1 MRTILNFNE
10 YPQNQ
15 AIHLEKVND
24 SSNQVE
30 IAEVNYN
37 PDSNLELVLQSPLF
51 IRTPRNIKISGDRL
65 TLTLEEFVRAD
76 YPDRAP
82 EFAWASFFYHT
93 YVRFHHISFLLPG
106 DDFYMIKSAVL
117 PEALYL
123 KIVLGMAD

>member
-1 MRTILNFNE
+1 MRTIQYFNE

-30 IAEVNYN
+30 IANVTYN
-37 PDSNLELVLQSPLF
+37 PNSHLELVLQSPLF

-65 TLTLEEFVRAD
+65 TLTLEEFVRAE

-106 DDFYMIKSAVL
+106 DDFYMIKSAVI
-117 PEALYL
+117 PQDLYL

>member
-1 MRTILNFNE
+1 MRTILNINE
-10 YPQNQ
+10 YAQNQ
-15 AIHLEKVND
+15 AIHLEKIND

-30 IAEVNYN
+30 IAEVNYT
-37 PDSNLELVLQSPLF
+37 PESNLELLLQSPLF
-51 IRTPRNIKISGDRL
+51 IRSPRNIKIAGDRL

-76 YPDRAP
+76 YLDRAP
-82 EFAWASFFYHT
+82 EFAWASFFYHS

-106 DDFYMIKSAVL
+106 DDFYMIKSALL

>member
-15 AIHLEKVND
+15 AVHLEKVND

-30 IAEVNYN
+30 IAEVIYN
-37 PDSNLELVLQSPLF
+37 TDSNLELLLQSPLF
-51 IRTPRNIKISGDRL
+51 IRTPRNIKIEGDRL
-65 TLTLEEFVRAD
+65 TLTLEEFVRAE
-76 YPDRAP
+76 YPDGAP
-82 EFAWASFFYHT
+82 EFAWASFFYHS

-106 DDFYMIKSAVL
+106 DDFYMIKSAVV
-117 PEALYL
+117 PEDLYL

>member
-1 MRTILNFNE
+1 MRTTLNFNE
-10 YPQNQ
+10 YQYNQ
-15 AIHLEKVND
+15 AINIEKIND

-30 IAEVNYN
+30 IEEVAYN
-37 PDSNLELVLQSPLF
+37 PDSNLELLLKSPLF
-51 IRTPRNIKISGDRL
+51 IRTPRNIKIAGDRL

-76 YPDRAP
+76 YPDRSP

-106 DDFYMIKSAVL
+106 DDFFMVYSAVV
-117 PEALYL
+117 PEDLYL

>member
-1 MRTILNFNE
+1 MRTILNINE
-10 YPQNQ
+10 YAQNQ
-15 AIHLEKVND
+15 AIHLEKIND

-30 IAEVNYN
+30 IAEVNYT
-37 PDSNLELVLQSPLF
+37 PESNLELLLQSPLF
-51 IRTPRNIKISGDRL
+51 IRSPRNIKIAGDRL

-82 EFAWASFFYHT
+82 EFAWASFFYHS

-106 DDFYMIKSAVL
+106 DDFYMIKSALL
-117 PEALYL
+117 PEAIYL

>member
-1 MRTILNFNE
+1 MRTIQYFNE

-30 IAEVNYN
+30 IADITYN
-37 PDSNLELVLQSPLF
+37 QDSNLELVLQSPLF
-51 IRTPRNIKISGDRL
+51 IRTPRNIKIAGDRL
-65 TLTLEEFVRAD
+65 TLTLEEFVRAE

-106 DDFYMIKSAVL
+106 DDFYMIKSAVI
-117 PEALYL
+117 PQDLYL

>member
-76 YPDRAP
+76 YPDRTP
-82 EFAWASFFYHT
+82 EHAWASFFYHT

>member
-15 AIHLEKVND
+15 AVHLEKVND

-30 IAEVNYN
+30 IAEVIYN
-37 PDSNLELVLQSPLF
+37 TDSNLELLLQSPLF
-51 IRTPRNIKISGDRL
+51 IRTPRNIKIEGDRL
-65 TLTLEEFVRAD
+65 TLTLEEFVRAE

-82 EFAWASFFYHT
+82 EFAWASFFYHS

-106 DDFYMIKSAVL
+106 DDFYMIKSAVV
-117 PEALYL
+117 PEDLYL

>member
-1 MRTILNFNE
+1 MRTIQNINE
-10 YPQNQ
+10 YAQNQ
-15 AIHLEKVND
+15 AIHLEKIND

-30 IAEVNYN
+30 IAEVNYT
-37 PDSNLELVLQSPLF
+37 PESNLELLLQSPLF
-51 IRTPRNIKISGDRL
+51 IRSPRNIKIAGDRL

-106 DDFYMIKSAVL
+106 DDFYMIKSALL

>member
-15 AIHLEKVND
+15 AVHLEKVND

-37 PDSNLELVLQSPLF
+37 PDSNLELLLQSPLF
-51 IRTPRNIKISGDRL
+51 IRTPRNIKIMGDRL
-65 TLTLEEFVRAD
+65 TLTLEEFVQAD
-76 YPDRAP
+76 YPDRAA
-82 EFAWASFFYHT
+82 EFAWASFFYHS

-106 DDFYMIKSAVL
+106 DDFYMIKSAVI
-117 PEALYL
+117 PQDLYL

>member
-1 MRTILNFNE
+1 MRTILNTNE
-10 YPQNQ
+10 YAQNQ
-15 AIHLEKVND
+15 AINLEKIND

-30 IAEVNYN
+30 IAKVNYN
-37 PDSNLELVLQSPLF
+37 QDSNLELLLQSPLF
-51 IRTPRNIKISGDRL
+51 IRTPRNIKITGDRL

-82 EFAWASFFYHT
+82 EFAWASFFYHS

-106 DDFYMIKSAVL
+106 DDFYMIKSALL